1 MDKSSKT
8 LFVIFRRE
16 VSSPSL
22 LHQSPSLEAIVRK
35 PARRQDGRLGDELLE
50 FAPPIAER
58 TAAQISCPDPDR
70 IEGDVGGGRYCDVGG
85 RGIVQEMEPA
95 DEVRIEHRHFSIND
109 CRPRGK
115 LGHGA
120 SDVGEA
126 GRVVLAGPT
135 HQANVAAFLDGD
147 NAPAVHLLLD
157 THPSRWKGLARAGA
171 IGGNQCQDVEGDT
184 AGQHAPARDG
194 QARGRGR
201 TVRSWSTATWSSV
214 AARGKTREQPRLCD
228 VPQGLTGPQ
237 LLDGGGGGGGT
248 AGGAKGTQIH
258 L

>member
-1 MDKSSKT
+1 MRLTSAAQRAFSLVEASAARALRHTGAWRLAMDKSSKT

-16 VSSPSL
+16 VSPPSL

-35 PARRQDGRLGDELLE
+35 PARRQDVRLGDELLE

-58 TAAQISCPDPDR
+58 TAAQISCPDLDR
-70 IEGDVGGGRYCDVGG
+70 IEGDVGEGRYCDVGG
-85 RGIVQEMEPA
+85 RGIVQEMESA
-95 DEVRIEHRHFSIND
+95 DEVRIEHRRVSIND

-135 HQANVAAFLDGD
+135 HQVNVAAFLDGD

-157 THPSRWKGLARAGA
+157 THPSQWKGLARAGA
-171 IGGNQCQDVEGDT
+171 IGGNQCQDVEGT
-184 AGQHAPARDG
+184 PPASMPLPG
-194 QARGRGR
+194 
-201 TVRSWSTATWSSV
+201 TVRP
-214 AARGKTREQPRLCD
+214 E
-228 VPQGLTGPQ
+228 
-237 LLDGGGGGGGT
+237 
-248 AGGAKGTQIH
+248 GGAGPCGAG
-258 L
+258 